1 MNSMLT
7 PPPER
12 DLPDQAGMRHRL
24 VLAAQP
30 HRREPDSGRRLVPL
44 AAAAGVALVGGAV
57 MLGATG
63 LFAAGPGVTSGS
75 SGDAR
80 PVAGDSVVRQCL
92 HPLPPPSS
100 YPRQPPGPTAA
111 RVLAQFDDVAGSMI
125 VVGRLGPTGGVAT
138 CDLDPAGHAV
148 AANLPAVQPY
158 LQPWA
163 RFDPARQP
171 IVIDIASSQ
180 VAVVGDRTS
189 GPGLPG
195 IHAVAGQVTRDAA
208 RVVATWSDGH
218 HVDAVVHDGV
228 YAAREVVPLQGANL
242 DTLYVSVQAFDARGR
257 LLGTARGSGFAPAT
271 GTPTTPIVST
281 STGG

>member
-12 DLPDQAGMRHRL
+12 DLPDQAGMRHRV

-30 HRREPDSGRRLVPL
+30 HRREHDSGRRLVPL

-57 MLGATG
+57 VLGATG
-63 LFAAGPGVTSGS
+63 LFAGPGVTSGS

-80 PVAGDSVVRQCL
+80 PVALDSVVRQCL
-92 HPLPPPSS
+92 HPLPPPTP
-100 YPRQPPGPTAA
+100 YPMQPPDPTGA
-111 RVLAQFDDVAGSMI
+111 RVLAQFSDPAGSMI
-125 VVGRLGPTGGVAT
+125 VVGRPGPTGGVAT
-138 CDLDPAGHAV
+138 CDLDPAGRAV
-148 AANLPAVQPY
+148 AANLPAVQSD

-163 RFDPARQP
+163 RFDPAHQP

-189 GPGLPG
+189 GPDLPG
-195 IHAVAGQVTRDAA
+195 IHAVAGQVTPNAT

-218 HVDAVVHDGV
+218 HVDAVIHNGV
-228 YAAREVVPLQGANL
+228 FAAREVVPLHGGYL

-257 LLGTARGSGFAPAT
+257 LLGTARGSGFAPAS
-271 GTPTTPIVST
+271 GTPTSPTVPT
-281 STGG
+281 SAGG